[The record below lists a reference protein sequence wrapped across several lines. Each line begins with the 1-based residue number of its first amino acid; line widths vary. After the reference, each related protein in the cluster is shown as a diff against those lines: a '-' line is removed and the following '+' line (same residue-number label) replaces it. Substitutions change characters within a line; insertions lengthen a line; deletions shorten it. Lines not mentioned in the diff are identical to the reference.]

1 MRYRRKKRFGRRIR
15 RIRRRRR
22 GARRVRGYG
31 ISRGGIRL

>member
-1 MRYRRKKRFGRRIR
+1 MRYRRKKRFARRIR
-15 RIRRRRR
+15 RRRRR